1 MGKVK
6 SPMSSADKFKY
17 IFQEVVPLPRQ
28 NNQILGD
35 ASSQPRWP
43 RSPEPFR
50 DAVVSTKKKWQ
61 QRRSLLSLSP
71 ASKSLVQNQKFYL
84 ELAFRECL

>member
-1 MGKVK
+1 
-6 SPMSSADKFKY
+6 MSSADKFKY

-50 DAVVSTKKKWQ
+50 DAVVSTKKKMATAKE
-61 QRRSLLSLSP
+61 P
-71 ASKSLVQNQKFYL
+71 LVFISCFKIIGAKPEILFGVGL
-84 ELAFRECL
+84 